1 MTTEQIKT
9 ITMSNEERAVIRDCS
24 GVLDDLNDILQ
35 DGEELNIDDNYYD
48 KGFVTEVLY
57 FLRDL
62 HAHNSLTATR
72 G

>member
-48 KGFVTEVLY
+48 KGFVT
-57 FLRDL
+57 
-62 HAHNSLTATR
+62 
-72 G
+72 